1 MKIQKIQNPALTKSG
16 MDTPQS
22 QHHDTH
28 TTRYAFEKEQLV
40 YVHPIWRPLS
50 ECLLDDSCEIAS
62 TLSKSPVFPVPED
75 WDASK
80 SELASLREFYVQTLK
95 LEKASYRT
103 IVDVLEKRDFD
114 AVLDPADLWLTDEL
128 YRALEKMR
136 FDLSPNDA
144 ADLK

>member
-1 MKIQKIQNPALTKSG
+1 
-16 MDTPQS
+16 
-22 QHHDTH
+22 
-28 TTRYAFEKEQLV
+28 
-40 YVHPIWRPLS
+40 
-50 ECLLDDSCEIAS
+50 
-62 TLSKSPVFPVPED
+62 VFPVPED